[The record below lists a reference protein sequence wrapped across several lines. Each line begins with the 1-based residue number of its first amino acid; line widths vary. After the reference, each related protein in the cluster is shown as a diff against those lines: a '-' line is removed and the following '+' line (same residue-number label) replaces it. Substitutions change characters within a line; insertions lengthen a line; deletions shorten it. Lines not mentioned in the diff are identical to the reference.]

1 MTKESTEG
9 VNIIFN
15 LDIVVLILSFLY
27 LLHIFRVHLL
37 QCFSFLYCL
46 LIYFSLNS
54 RFIFTFT
61 VLRNALLS
69 LIKSK
74 NKMFVLYLWTFPL
87 IKYIQQKMFRLSVD
101 KLLSRKSECFY
112 VLKRTHIGQHPSKP
126 PPPWKKLS
134 PVHRAIP
141 PKNECWSTP
150 PLLGQSLLKFEKNPN
165 PPWKKF
171 FSLEHVF
178 SLCWFIFV

>member
-1 MTKESTEG
+1 MTKENTEG

-15 LDIVVLILSFLY
+15 LDIVVLLLSFLY

-37 QCFSFLYCL
+37 QCFSFLCCL

-61 VLRNALLS
+61 VLRYALLS

-126 PPPWKKLS
+126 PLKKSYLLYIGLS
-134 PVHRAIP
+134 PLKMNVDQP
-141 PKNECWSTP
+141 P
-150 PLLGQSLLKFEKNPN
+150 PLLGQSPLKFEKNPN
-165 PPWKKF
+165 PSW
-171 FSLEHVF
+171 
-178 SLCWFIFV
+178 